1 MKFGGGVAYR
11 VEITER
17 ATRDLDA
24 LYVEKNASVS
34 PAAARWYKRLEEAV
48 SALQSYPNRC
58 PLAPE
63 AARSRR
69 PLRHLPYGRKPHIY
83 RVIYEIGEHKQLVT
97 VLTIRYGAGEPAE
110 LQD

>member
-1 MKFGGGVAYR
+1 MAYR
-11 VEITER
+11 VEVTER

-48 SALQSYPNRC
+48 SALQSYPHRC

-63 AARSRR
+63 AGRSRR
-69 PLRHLPYGRKPHIY
+69 RLRHLLYGRKPHIY
-83 RVIYEIGEHKQLVT
+83 RVIYEIDEHKQLVT
-97 VLTIRYGAGEPAE
+97 MLTIRYCAREPAE
-110 LQD
+110 LQE